1 MPQQTPER
9 TRITPRAILMTAI
22 ESACVAGGPD
32 PLITDMWTHS
42 ALVARI
48 ARDLAPIADVD
59 PTDAVAAGLLH
70 DVGAILLVAR
80 HPSAYLVVADAA
92 RPPKEQLAVEES
104 AFGVDHA
111 LLGAEHLL
119 DRRMP
124 DVIADA
130 VADHHDPL
138 PTSAAA
144 TLVVAAADEIAVV
157 DPSRRQ
163 ALDLLGIAPEAAAL
177 VLRSVVGDA
186 TDHVVASDR
195 ERSMSQ

>member
-1 MPQQTPER
+1 MPQEIRER
-9 TRITPRAILMTAI
+9 TRTTPRAILLTAM
-22 ESACVAGGPD
+22 ESASVAGGAD
-32 PLITDMWTHS
+32 QLITRMWTHS
-42 ALVARI
+42 VLVARI
-48 ARDLAPIADVD
+48 ARDLAPVVDVD

-70 DVGAILLVAR
+70 DVGAVLLLGR
-80 HPSAYLVVADAA
+80 HPSAYLVVSDVR

-130 VADHHDPL
+130 VADHHDPIA
-138 PTSAAA
+138 TSAAT
-144 TLVVAAADEIAVV
+144 TLVVAAADEIAHV
-157 DPSRRQ
+157 DRARRR

-177 VLRSVVGDA
+177 ILRSAVGDPTDDVVA
-186 TDHVVASDR
+186 TDRDR
-195 ERSMSQ
+195 SLTQ